1 MCASSAHPRREQ
13 APVHADDRRRERGG
27 EGALPHAGRCGRDDD
42 LGLVCPSARPG
53 RTRPRCGAVQCA
65 TKTTGCSPARSRG
78 SRTPACRGC
87 TRFSPWR
94 TRTARGE
101 QHHRLRRRGGRRGPA
116 SVRGAQKA
124 RHQGQSHPRADL
136 RTHPH
141 PRGPSRGRGGW
152 RPEACSPRSTTPAS
166 RSARRRWASA
176 RCPRPGRR
184 LRPGAPTVRQ
194 GRRRL
199 QGVQFLARRHGDGAR
214 GGPGSWSSRRRS
226 PSAATPT
233 CRSSARR
240 RSATPPTSR

>member
-1 MCASSAHPRREQ
+1 MREQLAHPRREQ
-13 APVHADDRRRERGG
+13 ASVHAVDRRRERGG

-42 LGLVCPSARPG
+42 LVHGLSEREAGSDTASMRCRGARQRLG
-53 RTRPRCGAVQCA
+53 AHRPEVVDHERRRV
-65 TKTTGCSPARSRG
+65 
-78 SRTPACRGC
+78 GC
-87 TRFSPWR
+87 TRFSPHGPGR
-94 TRTARGE
+94 PAGNNITAFVVEEGDE
-101 QHHRLRRRGGRRGPA
+101 GQLG
-116 SVRGAQKA
+116 VRSGAQA

-152 RPEACSPRSTTPAS
+152 RPEACSPRSPHP
-166 RSARRRWASA
+166 RHDRRAGGGHRPG
-176 RCPRPGRR
+176 CPRPGRR

-199 QGVQFLARRHGDGAR
+199 PYAVLCLADMAMELEAALAAGLR
-214 GGPGSWSSRRRS
+214 RRRS